1 MLSAGWGV
9 QVGGDTADTDAVRH
23 RLRREK
29 AGHAEAVGAVVR
41 VLHRLRLQV
50 GLGEIDPALRC
61 RRAGIVASL
70 LSCAAVQV
78 PKAAQMVA
86 EEQRRWAGLTMFRRK
101 MPKMARALAL
111 QYLHFSAHVGQ
122 QLRDVHCCQG
132 ATALGGRGEDSIGK
146 QLVNVQTWG
155 NVRGVPPPF
164 REEVLD

>member
-29 AGHAEAVGAVVR
+29 AGHAEA
-41 VLHRLRLQV
+41 V

>member
-29 AGHAEAVGAVVR
+29 AGHAEA
-41 VLHRLRLQV
+41 V

-132 ATALGGRGEDSIGK
+132 ATALGGRGVGLIGWSGYTHRWVI
-146 QLVNVQTWG
+146 LARLRSHPNHG
-155 NVRGVPPPF
+155 A
-164 REEVLD
+164 